1 MFGTRLSLG
10 SLVRVFWRP
19 VLVTWGLTILET
31 ATLAALP
38 LLIGHS
44 IDGLLSGDWTPFV
57 WLMATMG
64 ALLVLA
70 TGRRIYDTRA
80 YGTMRVAFGAAIVD
94 RAAGKPVSAVNAR
107 LNTGRELVDFL
118 ETDVPL
124 VMAAVIQLIAS
135 IVVLFSFHGYL
146 AASAG
151 GATLA
156 VLLIYGLS
164 SGRFFKLNRAL
175 NRQTEKQVT
184 ALASGA
190 PSKLRGHLS
199 VLRRHEVRI
208 SDTEALVYGLV
219 FALLLTMLGFNLW
232 FAAAESGASP
242 GQIFSIVAYS
252 YEFMESAVILP
263 ATLQSLT
270 RIAEI
275 TARINGPLQLR

>member
-1 MFGTRLSLG
+1 MFGSRLSLG

-19 VLVTWGLTILET
+19 VSVTWALTILET

-44 IDGLLSGDWTPFV
+44 IDGLLGGDWTPFV

-64 ALLVLA
+64 ALLILA
-70 TGRRIYDTRA
+70 TGRRVYDTRA
-80 YGTMRVAFGAAIVD
+80 YGTMRVAFGEAIVD
-94 RAAGKPVSAVNAR
+94 RAAGKPVSAVTAR
-107 LNTGRELVDFL
+107 LTMGRELVDFL
-118 ETDVPL
+118 ETDVPQ
-124 VMAAVIQLIAS
+124 VMAAALQLIAS
-135 IVVLFSFHGYL
+135 VIVLFSFHGYL

-151 GATLA
+151 GATVA
-156 VLLIYGLS
+156 VLLVYGLS
-164 SGRFFKLNRAL
+164 SGRFFRLNRAL

-184 ALASGA
+184 ALVSGV
-190 PSKLRGHLS
+190 PTRLRDHLS
-199 VLRRHEVRI
+199 VLRRYEVRI

-219 FALLLTMLGFNLW
+219 FALLLAMLGFNLW
-232 FAAAESGASP
+232 FAATQSGASP

>member
-10 SLVRVFWRP
+10 SLMRVFWRP
-19 VLVTWGLTILET
+19 VSVTWGLTILET

-44 IDGLLSGDWTPFV
+44 IDGLLTGDWTPFV

-64 ALLVLA
+64 ALLILA

-80 YGTMRVAFGAAIVD
+80 YGTMRVAFGEAIVD
-94 RAAGKPVSAVNAR
+94 RAAGKPVSAVTAR
-107 LNTGRELVDFL
+107 LTMGRELVDFL
-118 ETDVPL
+118 ETDVPQ

-135 IVVLFSFHGYL
+135 VIVLFSFHGYL

-156 VLLIYGLS
+156 VLLVYGVS

-184 ALASGA
+184 AVASGA
-190 PSKLRGHLS
+190 PGKLRAHLS

-219 FALLLTMLGFNLW
+219 FALLLAMLGFNLW
-232 FAAAESGASP
+232 FAATESGASP